1 MCDTC
6 GCGHPRDPSH
16 DHGHDHGHTHD
27 HSHEAPRGHPPPVRT
42 IAVQMPALAL
52 NQRHADQNRGWFRAK
67 GLRVFNL
74 LSSPGSGKT
83 ALLERTLRDLPGAAA
98 IVGDLQTENDAVRL
112 RASGAQAIQ
121 ITTGATCHLDAHMV
135 AHAIERLDTRG
146 LRFLFIEN
154 VGNLVCPASYD
165 LGEDR
170 RVVLL
175 SVTEGEDKPLKY
187 PVIFR
192 NADLA
197 LITKV
202 DLAEAVG
209 FDRDKALASLRQAA
223 PQAKILE
230 VSAKTGAGL
239 DAWRAWL
246 EDGLSPS
253 APSGRSPATPTG
265 A

>member
-1 MCDTC
+1 MCDAC
-6 GCGHPRDPSH
+6 GCGDPHHHSHEHDPAHP
-16 DHGHDHGHTHD
+16 HGHDHGH
-27 HSHEAPRGHPPPVRT
+27 RHPPPSRT
-42 IAVQMPALAL
+42 IEVQKPALAL

-67 GLRVFNL
+67 GLKVFHL

-83 ALLERTLRDLPGAAA
+83 TLLERTLRDVPRAAA

-135 AHAIERLDTRG
+135 AHALEQLEANG
-146 LRFLFIEN
+146 LATLFIEN

-192 NADLA
+192 HADLV
-197 LITKV
+197 LITKC
-202 DLAEAVG
+202 DLAAAVG
-209 FDRDKALASLRQAA
+209 FDRDQALASIRQAA

-239 DAWRAWL
+239 DAWYAWL
-246 EDGLSPS
+246 AG
-253 APSGRSPATPTG
+253 
-265 A
+265 

>member
-6 GCGHPRDPSH
+6 GCGDSH
-16 DHGHDHGHTHD
+16 SHEHSHGHAHSHGHDH
-27 HSHEAPRGHPPPVRT
+27 GHPPPVRT
-42 IAVQMPALAL
+42 LPVQKSALEL
-52 NQRHADQNRGWFRAK
+52 NQRLADQNRGWFRAK
-67 GLRVFNL
+67 GLKVFNL

-83 ALLERTLRDLPGAAA
+83 TLLERTLRDVPRAAA

-112 RASGAQAIQ
+112 RSSGAQAIQ

-135 AHAIERLDTRG
+135 AHALEKLDADG

-192 NADLA
+192 NADLV
-197 LITKV
+197 LVTKC

-209 FDRDKALASLRQAA
+209 FDREKALASIRQTA
-223 PQAKILE
+223 PKAKILE

-239 DAWRAWL
+239 DAWYAWL
-246 EDGLSPS
+246 AG
-253 APSGRSPATPTG
+253 
-265 A
+265 

>member
-6 GCGHPRDPSH
+6 GCGDPHS
-16 DHGHDHGHTHD
+16 
-27 HSHEAPRGHPPPVRT
+27 HSHEPGSAPSRAHGHAHDHAHGHPPPVRT
-42 IAVQMPALAL
+42 IEVQLPALAL

-67 GLRVFNL
+67 GLKVFNL

-83 ALLERTLRDLPGAAA
+83 ALLERTLRDIPRAAA

-112 RASGAQAIQ
+112 RASGAQAVQ

-135 AHAIERLDTRG
+135 AHALDKLDVADVRL
-146 LRFLFIEN
+146 LFIEN

-192 NADLA
+192 NADLV
-197 LITKV
+197 LVTKC
-202 DLAEAVG
+202 DLAAAVG
-209 FDRDKALASLRQAA
+209 FDRAKALANIRQTA
-223 PQAKILE
+223 PKAEILE
-230 VSAKTGAGL
+230 VSAKSGAGL
-239 DAWRAWL
+239 DAWYAWL
-246 EDGLSPS
+246 AG
-253 APSGRSPATPTG
+253 
-265 A
+265 

>member
-6 GCGHPRDPSH
+6 GCGDPHSH
-16 DHGHDHGHTHD
+16 EHSHGHAHSHGHDH
-27 HSHEAPRGHPPPVRT
+27 GHPPPVRT
-42 IAVQMPALAL
+42 LPVQKSALEL
-52 NQRHADQNRGWFRAK
+52 NQRLADQNRGWFRAK
-67 GLRVFNL
+67 GLKVFNL

-83 ALLERTLRDLPGAAA
+83 ALLERTLRDVPRAAA

-135 AHAIERLDTRG
+135 AHALDKLDVSG
-146 LRFLFIEN
+146 LATLFIEN

-165 LGEDR
+165 LGEAK

-192 NADLA
+192 NADLV
-197 LITKV
+197 LVTKT
-202 DLAEAVG
+202 DLAAAVG
-209 FDRDKALASLRQAA
+209 FDREKALASIRQTA
-223 PQAKILE
+223 PRAQILE
-230 VSAKTGAGL
+230 VSAKTGAGC
-239 DAWRAWL
+239 DAWLAWL
-246 EDGLSPS
+246 AG
-253 APSGRSPATPTG
+253 
-265 A
+265 

>member
-1 MCDTC
+1 MCETC
-6 GCGHPRDPSH
+6 GCGHPHDSSPAHDAAHAHGHEHSH
-16 DHGHDHGHTHD
+16 DHAHDH
-27 HSHEAPRGHPPPVRT
+27 APPVRT
-42 IAVQMPALAL
+42 LNVNQPALAL
-52 NQRHADQNRGWFRAK
+52 NQRFADQNRGWFRAK
-67 GLRVFNL
+67 ALTVFNL

-83 ALLERTLRDLPGAAA
+83 TLLERTLRDLPGSAA
-98 IVGDLQTENDAVRL
+98 IVGDLQTENDARRL

-135 AHAIERLDTRG
+135 AHVLDKLDTSG

-165 LGEDR
+165 LGETR

-192 NADLA
+192 TADLVLVA
-197 LITKV
+197 KC

-209 FDRDKALASLRQAA
+209 FDRAQALANIRQAA
-223 PQAKILE
+223 PKAQMLE
-230 VSAKTGAGL
+230 ISSKTGAGL
-239 DAWRAWL
+239 QNWYAWL
-246 EDGLSPS
+246 RD
-253 APSGRSPATPTG
+253 
-265 A
+265 

>member
-1 MCDTC
+1 MCDAC
-6 GCGHPRDPSH
+6 GCNDPRNHPREHGPGH
-16 DHGHDHGHTHD
+16 AHGHL
-27 HSHEAPRGHPPPVRT
+27 PPSRT
-42 IAVQMPALAL
+42 IEVEKPALAL
-52 NQRHADQNRGWFRAK
+52 NQRLADQNRGWFRAK
-67 GLRVFNL
+67 GLKVFNL

-83 ALLERTLRDLPGAAA
+83 ALLERTLRDVPRAAA

-135 AHAIERLDTRG
+135 AHALEKLDANGLER
-146 LRFLFIEN
+146 LFIEN

-165 LGEDR
+165 LGEDK

-187 PVIFR
+187 PVIFLH
-192 NADLA
+192 ADLV
-197 LITKV
+197 LITKC

-209 FDRDKALASLRQAA
+209 FDRERALGGIRKTAPKAQ
-223 PQAKILE
+223 ILE

-239 DAWRAWL
+239 GAWYAWL
-246 EDGLSPS
+246 Q
-253 APSGRSPATPTG
+253 A
-265 A
+265 

>member
-6 GCGHPRDPSH
+6 GCGDPHS
-16 DHGHDHGHTHD
+16 
-27 HSHEAPRGHPPPVRT
+27 HSHEPGSAPSRAHGHAHDHAHGHPPPVRT
-42 IAVQMPALAL
+42 IEVQLPALAL

-67 GLRVFNL
+67 GLKVFNL

-83 ALLERTLRDLPGAAA
+83 ALLERTLRDIPRAAA

-112 RASGAQAIQ
+112 RASGAQAVQ

-135 AHAIERLDTRG
+135 AHALDKLDVADVRL
-146 LRFLFIEN
+146 LFIEN

-192 NADLA
+192 NADLV
-197 LITKV
+197 LVTKC
-202 DLAEAVG
+202 DLAAAVG
-209 FDRDKALASLRQAA
+209 FDRAQALANIRQTA
-223 PQAKILE
+223 PKAEILE
-230 VSAKTGAGL
+230 VSAKSGAGL
-239 DAWRAWL
+239 DAWYAWL
-246 EDGLSPS
+246 AG
-253 APSGRSPATPTG
+253 
-265 A
+265 

>member
-6 GCGHPRDPSH
+6 GCGDPHNHSH
-16 DHGHDHGHTHD
+16 ERDHGHPHPHNHVHD
-27 HSHEAPRGHPPPVRT
+27 HAPGHPAPVRT
-42 IAVQMPALAL
+42 IEVQKPALAL

-67 GLRVFNL
+67 GLKVFNL

-83 ALLERTLRDLPGAAA
+83 ALLERTLRDVPHAAA
-98 IVGDLQTENDAVRL
+98 IVGDLQTENDALRL
-112 RASGAQAIQ
+112 RAAGAQAIQ

-135 AHAIERLDTRG
+135 AHALEQLDTAQ

-192 NADLA
+192 NADLVLVA
-197 LITKV
+197 KI
-202 DLAEAVG
+202 DIAAAAG
-209 FDRDKALASLRQAA
+209 FDREKALACIRQTA
-223 PQAKILE
+223 PKAKILE

-239 DAWRAWL
+239 DAWYAWL
-246 EDGLSPS
+246 VG
-253 APSGRSPATPTG
+253 
-265 A
+265 